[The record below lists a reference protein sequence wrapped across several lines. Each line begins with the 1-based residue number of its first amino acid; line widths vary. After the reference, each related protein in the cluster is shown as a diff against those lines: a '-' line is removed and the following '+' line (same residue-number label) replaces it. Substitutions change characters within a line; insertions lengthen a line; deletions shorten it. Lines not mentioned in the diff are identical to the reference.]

1 MRYLHFLS
9 EIKIDAYTW
18 QLIKTLAA
26 FTSILFRILSEA
38 EDKGDMILNWSKGLT
53 IKIFLS

>member
-38 EDKGDMILNWSKGLT
+38 EDKGDMILN
-53 IKIFLS
+53 